1 MRDCFVLCVAGIYN
15 SELSLEWQDDSPVLV
30 PAHVDLSDYY
40 VSSMWTNTNKQR
52 EFYMARFHRYEQH
65 GKLNCYVQYEETE
78 HRISRLRRRE
88 IAEEMWLW
96 PLRRTGHP

>member
-1 MRDCFVLCVAGIYN
+1 VLCVAGIYN

-52 EFYMARFHRYEQH
+52 EFYMARFHTYKQPS
-65 GKLNCYVQYEETE
+65 KLNCYVRYEEAD
-78 HRISRLRRRE
+78 HRISACDAGKLQRKCDVAFKKNWTHM
-88 IAEEMWLW
+88 I
-96 PLRRTGHP
+96 